1 MSKVNKLFLILGVIL
16 FSIMLT
22 SCYKE
27 EKFTFKEGKYEYTGE
42 EFNFYN
48 DVKINNISISF
59 SLEDDIENNNNILV
73 NRKNNLS
80 YYVEIYISN
89 QNNEKIQC
97 SFTALQKVGDQ
108 VDRYYIEL
116 DISNLINTE
125 NAKLRMV
132 LEIENSEY
140 HYSEDKTNCIEA
152 NEIYLT
158 IKNFTINENPITE
171 YSFPSRLLLK
181 YNMEE

>member
-89 QNNEKIQC
+89 QNNEKIEHNNNQ
-97 SFTALQKVGDQ
+97 SSVPDT
-108 VDRYYIEL
+108 
-116 DISNLINTE
+116 
-125 NAKLRMV
+125 
-132 LEIENSEY
+132 SE
-140 HYSEDKTNCIEA
+140 SV
-152 NEIYLT
+152 
-158 IKNFTINENPITE
+158 
-171 YSFPSRLLLK
+171 SSRLVIMASTASTAPK
-181 YNMEE
+181 KFPTK